1 RILADHGR
9 AMTFLMADGVLPGNE
24 GRGYVLKRMIRR
36 AVRHA
41 RLLGLERDITGPLVD
56 ATVETMGD
64 AYPELVRQH
73 DFVRQV
79 AEREEARFGETL
91 RRGLD
96 LLAAAGPSD
105 FTGYREAVSTGR
117 ILALLDG
124 TAPVPRAEAGR
135 RVDVIL
141 DRTPFYAE
149 SGGQVGDVGTIETAD
164 GTLRVTDTVYA
175 VPGN

>member
-1 RILADHGR
+1 TLGFPVEVTAEIAADRGR
-9 AMTFLMADGVLPGNE
+9 AVDMAGFSE
-24 GRGYVLKRMIRR
+24 RMESQRRR
-36 AVRHA
+36 A
-41 RLLGLERDITGPLVD
+41 
-56 ATVETMGD
+56 
-64 AYPELVRQH
+64 Q
-73 DFVRQV
+73 
-79 AEREEARFGETL
+79 EARAAAVGGAGPGEAA
-91 RRGLD
+91 GVPAVFAD

-164 GTLRVTDTVYA
+164 GTLRVT
-175 VPGN
+175 